1 MKRFLW
7 VLLLAGPVLGQVVT
21 PFQIR
26 YQTNDRGAITLI
38 ANTLM
43 CAQGTGAY
51 GCNTTVMNGTANN
64 NNYTMRFINADPSA
78 PAWGSGRG
86 GSSSA
91 TLSLPAGSQVLFAG
105 LYWGATLAG
114 SGSTPSLPDDDAADS
129 TIYIRPPGSSTYQ
142 PVSGTLL
149 GRPSHPQRPYAAFAD
164 VTSIVQAAGSGVY
177 WVGGIRAVAA
187 QPIGGSFAGWSLVV
201 VYRDTSQPL
210 RNLTVFDGL
219 ANVDSSNP
227 TVNIPVS
234 GFLTPMTGPV
244 NAQVGAV
251 AFEGDRGITGDRLR
265 VNGTDISD
273 AWNPADNFFNSS
285 VSLLGTRFSAK
296 TPDYTNL
303 MAVDADVIAV
313 PAGVIPNGATSA
325 TLTFTSSG
333 DGYYPAVATFQV
345 NVYVPD
351 LITTFTKTVQ
361 DLNGGD
367 VLPGDILEYT
377 LSFTNTGQ
385 DGATNVVLTDP
396 IPAYTQY
403 VPGSLVVVSNALG
416 APTGPMTDAP
426 GDDIAEYDSAN
437 NRVVFRLGT
446 GANATSGGLIPPTQ
460 GAEVRFR
467 VQVLPSAAGQT
478 ITNTAQISYNSQTL
492 GTSFNQNA
500 SVSVSVT
507 VVGYALSLSGLV
519 YHDLQPNGAR
529 DGGEDWTSGVTV
541 YVKLLQGSSVL
552 QVATVNPGSGAY
564 SFPNLAPGSYTLIL
578 DDNNN
583 PADTTSNPPPGWHYI
598 HPAGGVRSLYLNS
611 DLTGQDFGLFHGSR
625 LSGRVFYDNGEG
637 GGVANDARQQGGER
651 GAGGVVV
658 TATDG
663 TNTRTATT
671 NGNGD
676 YLLWIPYAWGS
687 VTLSHPLRPA
697 TGWND
702 GGTATLVGSWA
713 QATAP
718 TSPGAVVSLGPAS
731 ALPPLLERNF
741 GVVHPGLFRPDRTGT
756 APSPGVVE
764 YEHLYRPGT
773 LGTVTLSRTSGG
785 YTYLVRLDPA
795 CGGDGRFYPL
805 PYTFAVGA
813 SWPREVDGSLASCP
827 LTLRVIVPPG
837 EPGGRVDLLY
847 LEAQLAWA
855 HNPGVGESLYLVD
868 TTLVQA
874 AGGLTLEKAVRNL
887 SQNTSW
893 SVQAEGRP
901 GEILEYRIRYR
912 NPGTEPVFEVYLSDP
927 VPFFAELVQDAYPP
941 GGEVLLLCP
950 SGGQMAVDLGQVGL
964 VGLNLAQHCSLN
976 TAPHPNGGGP
986 APALLPGEGG
996 EFYYRVR
1003 IR

>member
-1 MKRFLW
+1 MVKRALA
-7 VLLLAGPVLGQVVT
+7 LLLFTSMAFAQVVT
-21 PFQIR
+21 PFAIR

-43 CAQGTGAY
+43 CAGTGST
-51 GCNTTVMNGTANN
+51 CNASQMNNPAANN
-64 NNYTMRFINADPSA
+64 NQTMIFINADASA
-78 PAWGSGRG
+78 PAWPSGRG

-105 LYWGATLAG
+105 LYWGARADPSAAG
-114 SGSTPSLPDDDAADS
+114 RNQISVK
-129 TIYIRPPGSSTYQ
+129 PPGSSSYQ
-142 PVSGTLL
+142 SISGTLL
-149 GRPSHPQRPYAAFAD
+149 GTITTQGTSTTRSYAAFAD
-164 VTSIVQAAGSGVY
+164 LTSLVQAAGSGTY
-177 WVGGIRAVAA
+177 WVGGILAA
-187 QPIGGSFAGWSLVV
+187 TGNDGLGFYAGWSLVV
-201 VYRDTSQPL
+201 VYRDTAQPL
-210 RNLTVFDGL
+210 RNLVVYDGL
-219 ANVDSSNP
+219 AVVSSGNP
-227 TVNIPVS
+227 VTITPS
-234 GFLTPMTGPV
+234 GFLAPLTGPV
-244 NAQVGAV
+244 NARMGAV
-251 AFEGDRGITGDRLR
+251 AFEGDGGITGDQLLL
-265 VNGTDISD
+265 NGSPLSD
-273 AWNPADNFFNSS
+273 GQNPANNFFNSS

-296 TPDYTNL
+296 TPDYINH
-303 MAVDADVIAV
+303 MAVDADIVDAT
-313 PAGVIPNGATSA
+313 GRIPNGATSA
-325 TLTFTSSG
+325 TLRFTSTQ
-333 DGYYPAVATFQV
+333 DVYFPTALTFQIDL
-345 NVYVPD
+345 YVPD

-416 APTGPMTDAP
+416 APTGPMTDAT

-478 ITNTAQISYNSQTL
+478 VTNTAQISYNSQTL

-500 SVSVSVT
+500 SVSVSAT
-507 VVGYALSLSGLV
+507 VVGYALSGLV

-663 TNTRTATT
+663 TNTRTTT
-671 NGNGD
+671 TDGNGN

-702 GGTATLVGSWA
+702 GSTATLVASWA

-718 TSPGAVVSLGPAS
+718 TSPGATLLLGAAGSLPAS
-731 ALPPLLERNF
+731 LVRNF
-741 GVVHPGLFRPDRTGT
+741 GVVRPDAFQPDQSGQT
-756 APSPGVVE
+756 PSPGAIT
-764 YEHLYRPGT
+764 YSHLFRPGT
-773 LGTVTLSRTSGG
+773 LGSVTLSLANTPSFS
-785 YTYLVRLDPA
+785 YQARLDTN
-795 CGGDGRFYPL
+795 CNGTWESTEGFSPL
-805 PYTFAVGA
+805 PLSFTVD
-813 SWPREVDGSLASCP
+813 STWPREPDGSLRACA
-827 LTLRVIVPPG
+827 LEVQVGVPAGLPS
-837 EPGGRVDLLY
+837 GRVDMATLQAALQWANNPSISEVRTLL
-847 LEAQLAWA
+847 
-855 HNPGVGESLYLVD
+855 D
-868 TTLVQA
+868 TTTVVL
-874 AGGLTLEKAVRNL
+874 AGTLRLEKEVRNL
-887 SQNTSW
+887 TQNTPFAQSGG
-893 SVQAEGRP
+893 GRP
-901 GEILEYRIRYR
+901 GEVLEYRIAYR
-912 NPGTEPVFEVYLSDP
+912 NLGSQPIFSVVLSDP
-927 VPFFAELVQDAYPP
+927 VPFFTNLIQNAY
-941 GGEVLLLCP
+941 GGSGEVELLCP
-950 SGGQMAVDLGQVGL
+950 NGTTVYPDLGL
-964 VGLNLAQHCSLN
+964 TSTISLNLAAYCALN
-976 TAPHPNGGGP
+976 TAPHPNGTGP

-996 EFYYRVR
+996 EFRYRVQVR
-1003 IR
+1003 